1 MFNRPYVA
9 ATLLA
14 AFALLPAAPA
24 FAAGETL
31 ITHAKALAGN
41 VTPGDAAGY
50 PITISI
56 PGSFELA
63 SNLFVAAD
71 KIGIQV
77 ISPYVTIDLNGFLMQ
92 GSNVAWYGIA
102 GGVNSVIITNG
113 IIAQF
118 EFDGIVSSGNR
129 WVVERMQV
137 LDNGRH
143 GIVLNSSDHRVH
155 DNTVVGND
163 DDGIRCLYCI
173 VRGTSWPTTAAT
185 ESLHKVAAPLCSET
199 IFPIIPTMGSS
210 QGPLERDSPKIPC
223 SAIMAAQQETKCSSP
238 RPCTQTSVTTLR
250 AD

>member
-14 AFALLPAAPA
+14 ALALLPAAPA

-31 ITHAKALAGN
+31 ITHAKAFAGN

-173 VRGTSWPTTAAT
+173 VSGNVVADNGRYGIFAQGGGATVLGNHISDNSDYGLVTGTAGAGFAQNTLFSNNGGAAGDQVQFT
-185 ESLHKVAAPLCSET
+185 PALHPNICHN
-199 IFPIIPTMGSS
+199 
-210 QGPLERDSPKIPC
+210 
-223 SAIMAAQQETKCSSP
+223 
-238 RPCTQTSVTTLR
+238 VTC
-250 AD
+250 